1 MSSTPPGG
9 ASGNGSKPRD
19 EGPRAAAQNPRASTP
34 SGTLAPARPVTAA
47 DPLAATSPRPTI
59 PCPKCGAPARDVAR
73 FCQRCHMT
81 LRYECP
87 SCHHEQRT
95 GGKCQ
100 KCGVDFLKYVTAVVA
115 AKQAEGDAVEERNE
129 RRSKLVSSVLS
140 FPFMGPMRLV
150 RFFTRPST
158 QSRRR

>member
-1 MSSTPPGG
+1 M
-9 ASGNGSKPRD
+9 
-19 EGPRAAAQNPRASTP
+19 
-34 SGTLAPARPVTAA
+34 
-47 DPLAATSPRPTI
+47 
-59 PCPKCGAPARDVAR
+59 
-73 FCQRCHMT
+73 
-81 LRYECP
+81 
-87 SCHHEQRT
+87 
-95 GGKCQ
+95 
-100 KCGVDFLKYVTAVVA
+100 KYVTAVVA